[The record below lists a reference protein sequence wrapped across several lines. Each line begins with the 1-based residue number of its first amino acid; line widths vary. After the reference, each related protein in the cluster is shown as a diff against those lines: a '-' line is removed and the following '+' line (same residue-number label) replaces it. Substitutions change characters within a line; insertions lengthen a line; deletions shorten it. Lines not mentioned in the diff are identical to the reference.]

1 MRNWQ
6 SNEQLSGIASAAG
19 AYLLWGFLPIY
30 WKLVQIVPPQEI
42 LAHRIVWS
50 FVFLLL
56 VLLAAG
62 KMKSFVAELRDILA
76 QPPKII
82 GVVLASVFITANWF
96 TYIWAVNHEHV
107 VESSLGYYIN
117 PLVIVMLGIIVLKEK
132 LSFWQVVSFILA
144 ATGVLY
150 MTVNFGTVPWIALI
164 LATTFAFYGLI
175 KKMVHLGAITGITL
189 ETMLISPFMLTYLGF
204 VHHSGGGTF
213 GNVTP
218 GITGL
223 LMGAGVITAVPLILF
238 AAGANRLPLSV
249 IGFLQ
254 YIAPTLMLVIGVNLY
269 HEPFT
274 RVHLISFSLIWTAL
288 TIFSLAKTR
297 MFVEHEPT
305 VFKKKVT
312 RKS

>member
-1 MRNWQ
+1 MNGLAVLFRLRVHTCYGVFCPSIGSWFKM
-6 SNEQLSGIASAAG
+6 S
-19 AYLLWGFLPIY
+19 PRKRY
-30 WKLVQIVPPQEI
+30 WPTGLCG
-42 LAHRIVWS
+42 L
-50 FVFLLL
+50 FVFLLM

-62 KMKSFVAELRDILA
+62 MIKSFVTELRDILT

-82 GVVLASVFITANWF
+82 GVALASVFITVNWF
-96 TYIWAVNHEHV
+96 TYIWAVNHNHV

-117 PLVIVMLGIIVLKEK
+117 PLVSVMLGIVVLKEK
-132 LSFWQVVSFILA
+132 LSFWQVVSFIMA
-144 ATGVLY
+144 ASGVLY
-150 MTVNFGTVPWIALI
+150 MTVIFGTIPWIALI
-164 LATTFAFYGLI
+164 LATSFGLYGLI

-204 VHHSGGGTF
+204 VHHSGGGAF

-223 LMGAGVITAVPLILF
+223 LMGASVITAVPLILF

-249 IGFLQ
+249 IGFIQ
-254 YIAPTLMLVIGVNLY
+254 YISPTLMLVIGVSLY

-288 TIFSLAKTR
+288 TIFPWPKPGCLLR
-297 MFVEHEPT
+297 MNLRFL
-305 VFKKKVT
+305 KK
-312 RKS
+312 

>member
-1 MRNWQ
+1 
-6 SNEQLSGIASAAG
+6 
-19 AYLLWGFLPIY
+19 
-30 WKLVQIVPPQEI
+30 V
-42 LAHRIVWS
+42 
-50 FVFLLL
+50 

-62 KMKSFVAELRDILA
+62 KMKAFAAELRDILA
-76 QPPKII
+76 QPPKVI

-96 TYIWAVNHEHV
+96 TYIWAVNHDHV

-117 PLVIVMLGIIVLKEK
+117 PLVSVMLGIMVLKEK

-150 MTVNFGTVPWIALI
+150 MTVNFGTVPWIALV
-164 LATTFAFYGLI
+164 LATSFGLYGLI

-189 ETMLISPFMLTYLGF
+189 ETMLISPFMFTYLGF
-204 VHHSGGGTF
+204 IHHGGGGAF
-213 GNVTP
+213 GNVTL

-238 AAGANRLPLSV
+238 AAGTNRLPLSV
-249 IGFLQ
+249 IGFIQ
-254 YIAPTLMLVIGVNLY
+254 YITPTLMLVIGVNLY

-297 MFVEHEPT
+297 MFVDHEPT
-305 VFKKKVT
+305 VFKKMAA

>member
-1 MRNWQ
+1 MKNWQ
-6 SNEQLSGIASAAG
+6 NNDQFIGIVSATG
-19 AYLLWGFLPIY
+19 AYVLWGFLPIY
-30 WKLVQIVPPQEI
+30 WKLVQIVSPQEI

-50 FVFLLL
+50 FVFLLV
-56 VLLAAG
+56 VLLVAG
-62 KMKSFVAELRDILA
+62 KMKSFVTELRDILA
-76 QPPKII
+76 QPSKII
-82 GVVLASVFITANWF
+82 GVVLASVFITVNWF
-96 TYIWAVNHEHV
+96 TYIWAVNHDHV

-117 PLVIVMLGIIVLKEK
+117 PLVSVMLGIIVLKEK

-144 ATGVLY
+144 AIGVLY

-164 LATTFAFYGLI
+164 LATSFGVYGLI

-204 VHHSGGGTF
+204 VHNSGGGAF

-238 AAGANRLPLSV
+238 AAGANRLPLTV

-297 MFVEHEPT
+297 IFVEHEPT
-305 VFKKKVT
+305 VFKKIAVK
-312 RKS
+312 KS